1 MTAIAVLNL
10 TGVPGIKQANLAW
23 TCSENPCLSY
33 LQLASTEIWESETDD
48 RSAATKIDTIQGYSY
63 ARGGLPDNTTRYYWV
78 RLIDA
83 SGQVSDWYP
92 ESATAGVAV
101 TTLASV
107 SLALTLTS
115 DSCVVRS
122 DAQGNVSSW
131 ATARTTAKVL
141 DGTVD
146 VTAQWAL
153 SISPGSGVT
162 AGLSGT
168 TVSVTGMS
176 VATGYVDISAAKSG
190 ATTLVKRFSIAKT
203 MDGMPGY
210 TAWLTKDSVVL
221 QADENGVVSDYSS
234 ATTSFMV
241 SVFGADDTANW
252 SVQINQKSASVTASL
267 NTSTLSVSSMSSDS
281 GLVELRASK
290 AGTSIYKTFT
300 LAKARR
306 GVTGTGTAG
315 TRGSGR
321 AYVSGRSSWSDSV
334 AASAIVSAYGNGPVV
349 GDEVSQYGTGF
360 ASTRRYDGATW
371 LVMGQVIDGNL
382 LVTETVTAARV
393 VSGWVYAGT
402 ISASQITA
410 GTISA
415 DRIVG
420 GVLTAGSGYLYIQG
434 TIMPQYGGNLAVV
447 ASVNSGI
454 ANTGRSYG
462 VGGEG
467 LRGICEET
475 NGKGVVGLGATWD
488 FYANGGGSN
497 YGPFTGSHDA
507 LILKGTSFEPGDIIC
522 DISVVNR
529 RSVSS
534 AITIVDV
541 SDSANRPAVGIA
553 VQSHELTIDT
563 TPAALRS
570 ADGAPLPLATQYTA
584 THDVV
589 IVNGVGEGM
598 VNVCGEGGDIAIGDL
613 IVTSSMQGKG
623 MRQTD
628 GIVRNTTVAKS
639 REAVAFSSQTE
650 VKQISCIYLCG

>member
-33 LQLASTEIWESETDD
+33 LQLASTEIWESATNN
-48 RSAATKIDTIQGYSY
+48 RASATKIDTIQGYSY
-63 ARGGLPDNTTRYYWV
+63 ARGGLPDNTTRYYWA
-78 RLIDA
+78 RIIDA

-131 ATARTTAKVL
+131 ATATTTAKVL

-176 VATGYVDISAAKSG
+176 VATGYVDISAVKSG

-252 SVQINQKSASVTASL
+252 SVQINQKSASVTASM

-393 VSGWVYAGT
+393 VSGWVYSGGVNVSQLNAGT
-402 ISASQITA
+402 IDTSHIN
-410 GTISA
+410 
-415 DRIVG
+415 IVG
-420 GVLTAGSGYLYIQG
+420 DLLGIGRLGAVSTSDASYAISGVNTVNNGYGVRGWAYSTGGTGVLGVGVLHG
-434 TIMPQYGGNLAVV
+434 VYG
-447 ASVNSGI
+447 NSD
-454 ANTGRSYG
+454 NYG
-462 VGGEG
+462 VCG
-467 LRGICEET
+467 
-475 NGKGVVGLGATWD
+475 
-488 FYANGGGSN
+488 NGGV
-497 YGPFTGSHDA
+497 TCA
-507 LILKGTSFEPGDIIC
+507 LENC
-522 DISVVNR
+522 
-529 RSVSS
+529 
-534 AITIVDV
+534 
-541 SDSANRPAVGIA
+541 
-553 VQSHELTIDT
+553 
-563 TPAALRS
+563 
-570 ADGAPLPLATQYTA
+570 
-584 THDVV
+584 
-589 IVNGVGEGM
+589 
-598 VNVCGEGGDIAIGDL
+598 
-613 IVTSSMQGKG
+613 
-623 MRQTD
+623 
-628 GIVRNTTVAKS
+628 
-639 REAVAFSSQTE
+639 
-650 VKQISCIYLCG
+650 